1 MTEPYFSGR
10 LAPLIHLSVSILVL
24 LIVLVLWGHAI
35 WLAASPFLIA
45 LVLAYML
52 HPVAL
57 FLQRRCCRG
66 RRLPSVILLYALVLV
81 VVIPIVAILIV
92 GVVGELVGL
101 YNNLPAYWENVKSI
115 GSAILDHL
123 PPLPETFVSRIRSA
137 RDELDRI
144 LRDPEKLRQFWEET
158 LAPMLAPQA
167 AASGDTPTVQEVV
180 REVSETGVGRRVTDG
195 VGGVISG
202 MTATVQYIVG
212 KVIGWM
218 GGAVAFTTNLIL
230 VVVILFYFLLDFE
243 KLGMAIPK
251 FIPPGAREGFL
262 RIWGAIDR
270 QLAGF
275 LRGQITVAI
284 CVGILS
290 AILYT
295 IAGVDSGILIGLFAG
310 ACNIIPYLG
319 PIMGLIPAVGST
331 VVEQY
336 AFGFWAVVWQLFW
349 VGIVYATVQMLE
361 GLVISPRVMSEAV
374 DLHPMVILFALML
387 GGSLGGILGMLI
399 AVPAACVVRVLVQE
413 LYLKP
418 MENTTNP

>member
-1 MTEPYFSGR
+1 MTEPYLPGR
-10 LAPLIHLSVSILVL
+10 FGPLIRLSVSILVVFV
-24 LIVLVLWGHAI
+24 VLALWGHAI
-35 WLAASPFLIA
+35 WVATSPFLIA

-52 HPVAL
+52 HPVTV

-66 RRLPSVILLYALVLV
+66 RRLPSVILLYVLVLI
-81 VVIPIVAILIV
+81 VVIPIVVFLIV

-101 YNNLPAYWENVKSI
+101 YNNLPAYWENVKSLS
-115 GSAILDHL
+115 GAVLDHL

-137 RDELDRI
+137 REELDRI

-167 AASGDTPTVQEVV
+167 AATGETPTVREVV
-180 REVSETGVGRRVTDG
+180 HEVSATGVGRQVTDR
-195 VGGVISG
+195 VGGFLSG
-202 MTATVQYIVG
+202 MTVTIRYVVG
-212 KVIGWM
+212 TLIGWM
-218 GGAVAFTTNLIL
+218 GGAVAFTANLIL

-243 KLGMAIPK
+243 KLGAGIPR
-251 FIPPGAREGFL
+251 FIPPGARQDFL

-275 LRGQITVAI
+275 LRGQITIAI

-336 AFGFWAVVWQLFW
+336 AFGLGAVAWQLFW

-361 GLVISPRVMSEAV
+361 GFVISPRVMSEAV
-374 DLHPMVILFALML
+374 HLHPMVILFALML
-387 GGSLGGILGMLI
+387 GGSLGGMLGMLI

-418 MENTTNP
+418 MET